1 VFHGPLSGHGPSC
14 RPAHVSCTHWE
25 WGIFIDNGFKHEGY
39 QTTGRCSTSSA
50 DLDLAKAQAAC
61 TARGDSVSVALLEPG
76 SGPRTRE
83 RANREE
89 GFEEG
94 RGLGKNK
101 VSFVGHGIG
110 LAIDEYPAVAKGFDL
125 PLEEGTVLAIEPK
138 IGLPGIGMVGV
149 ENTFVVTP
157 QGGKSLTGEQYE
169 IICVKV

>member
-1 VFHGPLSGHGPSC
+1 MPLS
-14 RPAHVSCTHWE
+14 
-25 WGIFIDNGFKHEGY
+25 IDNGFMHEGY
-39 QTTGRCSTSSA
+39 QTDRTQVYWLGARTSIPAKVQAAQDCAMEIQARIAAALKPGIRPA
-50 DLDLAKAQAAC
+50 DLWEQSLEFARKA
-61 TARGDSVSVALLEPG
+61 
-76 SGPRTRE
+76 
-83 RANREE
+83 

-94 RGLGKNK
+94 FMGLGKNK
-101 VSFVGHGIG
+101 VPFVGHGIG

-169 IICVKV
+169 IICVKA